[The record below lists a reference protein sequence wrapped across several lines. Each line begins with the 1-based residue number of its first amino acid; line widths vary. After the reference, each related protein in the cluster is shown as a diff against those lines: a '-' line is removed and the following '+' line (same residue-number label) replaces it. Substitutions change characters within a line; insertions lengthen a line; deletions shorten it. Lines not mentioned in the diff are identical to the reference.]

1 MAYDHRQF
9 FILSVYHFDD
19 LRPEVA
25 WRVNFIIDDVID
37 CFSPVCLVGLLIA
50 AVSMAIAHPEE
61 HYPE

>member
-37 CFSPVCLVGLLIA
+37 CFSPVVWLASNRGRLDGNCSRRRTL
-50 AVSMAIAHPEE
+50 S
-61 HYPE
+61 

>member
-25 WRVNFIIDDVID
+25 WRVNFIIYDVID
-37 CFSPVCLVGLLIA
+37 CFSPVCLVGL
-50 AVSMAIAHPEE
+50 
-61 HYPE
+61 

>member
-19 LRPEVA
+19 LGSGVA

-37 CFSPVCLVGLLIA
+37 CFSPVCLV
-50 AVSMAIAHPEE
+50 SF
-61 HYPE
+61 